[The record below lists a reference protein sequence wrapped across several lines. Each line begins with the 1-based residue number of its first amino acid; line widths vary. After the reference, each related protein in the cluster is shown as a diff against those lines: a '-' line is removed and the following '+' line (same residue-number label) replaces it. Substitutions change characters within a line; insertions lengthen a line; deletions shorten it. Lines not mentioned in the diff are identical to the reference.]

1 MIPLRSANL
10 DQFGSLR
17 SPDAQETRNTYMP
30 ATPYVPLYAVGRGK
44 IVESVH
50 NGAIAIVDVTGK
62 LVAWMGDP
70 YAVTFLRSS
79 AKPFQALPFLEQG
92 GQAAFGL
99 TPREIALACAS
110 HSGTD
115 EHVAVVCSM
124 QMKAGVSEADL
135 LCGVHHP
142 YDEATADALRER
154 KETPTPNRNNC
165 SGKHTAMLAF
175 THLNQPG
182 SSDSID
188 VLAYI
193 DPNHPIQQKILHTFA
208 AMCDVPPEKVEL
220 GIDGCSAP
228 NFAIPLYNAALAYAR
243 LCDPQAGHV
252 AGQERVD
259 ACHTITSAMMF
270 NPDMVG
276 GPGRFDTRLMEVSPG
291 RLLVKGGAEGFQ
303 ALGIM
308 PGGLYPNSPAL
319 GVALKI
325 SDGDQK
331 SRARPAVALEILRQL
346 GALSQNEL
354 DMLAEFGPVSP
365 VENLRRLVV
374 GECRPV
380 FQLRQA
386 Q

>member
-1 MIPLRSANL
+1 
-10 DQFGSLR
+10 
-17 SPDAQETRNTYMP
+17 MP

-44 IVESVH
+44 IVESIH
-50 NGAIAIVDVTGK
+50 NGAIAIVDIHGK
-62 LVAWMGDP
+62 LLAWAGDA

-92 GQAAFGL
+92 GQAVFDL

-115 EHVAVVCSM
+115 EHVAVARSM
-124 QMKAGVSEADL
+124 QMKADLSEADL
-135 LCGVHHP
+135 LCGVHPP
-142 YDEATADALRER
+142 YDEATVDAMRER
-154 KETPTPNRNNC
+154 KESPTPNRNNC

-175 THLNQPG
+175 ARLNHQNNP
-182 SSDSID
+182 DSAET
-188 VLAYI
+188 LTYI
-193 DPNHPIQQKILHTFA
+193 DIHHPIQQQILHTFA
-208 AMCDVPPEKVEL
+208 EMCDIPAEKVET

-228 NFAIPLYNAALAYAR
+228 NFAVPLYNAALAYAR
-243 LCDPQAGHV
+243 LCDPEMGRV
-252 AGQERVD
+252 CGRERVE
-259 ACHTITSAMMF
+259 ACGIITSAMMF

-276 GPGRFDTRLMEVSPG
+276 GPGRFDTRLMEAARG

-303 ALGIM
+303 AIGIM
-308 PGGLYPNSPAL
+308 PGALYSDSPAL
-319 GVALKI
+319 GIALKI

-331 SRARPAVALEILRQL
+331 SRARPAVALEVLRQL
-346 GALSQNEL
+346 NVLPQNEL

-380 FQLRQA
+380 FQLQ

>member
-1 MIPLRSANL
+1 
-10 DQFGSLR
+10 
-17 SPDAQETRNTYMP
+17 MP
-30 ATPYVPLYAVGRGK
+30 APSYVPLYAVGRGK
-44 IVESVH
+44 IVESIH
-50 NGAIAIVDVTGK
+50 NGAIAVVDISGK

-70 YAVTFLRSS
+70 QAVTFLRSS

-92 GQAAFGL
+92 GQAAYDL

-115 EHVAVVCSM
+115 EHVAVARSM
-124 QMKAGVSEADL
+124 QMKTGTSEADL
-135 LCGVHHP
+135 LCGVHVP
-142 YDEATADALRER
+142 YDEATADAMRER

-175 THLNQPG
+175 VHLWQH
-182 SSDSID
+182 DSPD
-188 VLAYI
+188 SADALPYI
-193 DPNHPIQQKILHTFA
+193 DLHHPIQQEILHTFA
-208 AMCDVPPEKVEL
+208 AMCDVPLEEVET

-228 NFAIPLYNAALAYAR
+228 NFAVPLYNAALAYAR

-252 AGQERVD
+252 SGRERAD
-259 ACHTITSAMMF
+259 ACHVITSAMMF

-276 GPGRFDTRLMEVSPG
+276 GPGRFDTRLMEEAQG

-303 ALGIM
+303 AIGIM
-308 PGGLYPNSPAL
+308 PGVLHPDSPAL
-319 GVALKI
+319 GIALKI

-331 SRARPAVALEILRQL
+331 SRARPAVALEVLRQL
-346 GALSQNEL
+346 GALRQNEL
-354 DMLAEFGPVSP
+354 DILAEFGPVSP

-380 FQLRQA
+380 FQLQHA

>member
-1 MIPLRSANL
+1 
-10 DQFGSLR
+10 
-17 SPDAQETRNTYMP
+17 MP
-30 ATPYVPLYAVGRGK
+30 STPYVPLYTVGRGK
-44 IVESVH
+44 IVESIH
-50 NGAIAIVDVTGK
+50 NGAIAVVDVTGK

-79 AKPFQALPFLEQG
+79 AKPFQALPFLEYG
-92 GQAAFGL
+92 GQAAFGF

-115 EHVAVVCSM
+115 EHVAVVRSM
-124 QMKAGVSEADL
+124 QMKAGISEAEL
-135 LCGVHHP
+135 LCGLHPP
-142 YDEATADALRER
+142 YDEATAEAMRER
-154 KETPTPNRNNC
+154 KESPTPNRNNC

-175 THLNQPG
+175 THLNQTG
-182 SSDSID
+182 SSDSAEA
-188 VLAYI
+188 LAYI
-193 DPNHPIQQKILHTFA
+193 DPNHPLQQQILHTFA
-208 AMCDVPPEKVEL
+208 EMCDVPVEKVEV

-228 NFAIPLYNAALAYAR
+228 NFAVPLYNAALAYAR
-243 LCDPQAGHV
+243 LCDPQAGGV
-252 AGQERVD
+252 SGRARVD
-259 ACHTITSAMMF
+259 ACHLITSAMMF

-276 GPGRFDTRLMEVSPG
+276 GPGRFDTRLMELSSG

-303 ALGIM
+303 AIGIM
-308 PGGLYPNSPAL
+308 PGGRTSNSPAL
-319 GVALKI
+319 GVAFKI
-325 SDGDQK
+325 SDGDLR

-380 FQLRQA
+380 FQLEQA

>member
-1 MIPLRSANL
+1 
-10 DQFGSLR
+10 
-17 SPDAQETRNTYMP
+17 MP

-44 IVESVH
+44 IIESLH
-50 NGAIAIVDVTGK
+50 NGAIAVVDATGK

-115 EHVAVVCSM
+115 EHVAVVHSM
-124 QMKAGVSEADL
+124 QMKAGISEADL

-142 YDEATADALRER
+142 YDEATAEAMRES
-154 KETPTPNRNNC
+154 KEPPTPNRNNC

-175 THLNQPG
+175 THLNQTG
-182 SSDSID
+182 NSDSAET
-188 VLAYI
+188 LTYI
-193 DPNHPIQQKILHTFA
+193 DPRHPIQQKILHTFA
-208 AMCDVPPEKVEL
+208 EMCDVPAKEIEI

-243 LCDPQAGHV
+243 LCDPQAGGV
-252 AGQERVD
+252 SGQARVD
-259 ACHTITSAMMF
+259 ACHIITSAMMF

-276 GPGRFDTRLMEVSPG
+276 GPGRFDTRLMEVSGG

-303 ALGIM
+303 AIGIM
-308 PGGLYPNSPAL
+308 PGGLYPNSPAH
-319 GVALKI
+319 GVAFKI

-346 GALSQNEL
+346 GALSQRDL

-380 FQLRQA
+380 FQLNQA
-386 Q
+386 H